1 MTNYIN
7 EVVKINKEQCHS
19 DRVPTPTFVGGDD
32 EESKMKISKKI
43 SLPTKVGIEMTS
55 IVIPT
60 EEGGTTTDEESN
72 IGNLDFSS
80 LVPRSFEMTF
90 K

>member
-1 MTNYIN
+1 
-7 EVVKINKEQCHS
+7 
-19 DRVPTPTFVGGDD
+19 
-32 EESKMKISKKI
+32 MKISKKI

-60 EEGGTTTDEESN
+60 EEGGTTSDEESN

>member
-1 MTNYIN
+1 MSFRQSPDPD
-7 EVVKINKEQCHS
+7 ES
-19 DRVPTPTFVGGDD
+19 RGDD

-60 EEGGTTTDEESN
+60 EEGGTTSDEESN

-80 LVPRSFEMTF
+80 LVPRSFKMTF